1 IKTFGMLIGL
11 KASAVLYCLYMV
23 IPFVCIIAYVIA
35 GLMHPLALLC
45 LLAAVPAFKNLKK
58 AATYKQNGL
67 EAMAGL
73 DQGSAKLQMV
83 FSLLLSV
90 GLIIAGL
97 I

>member
-1 IKTFGMLIGL
+1 
-11 KASAVLYCLYMV
+11 
-23 IPFVCIIAYVIA
+23 
-35 GLMHPLALLC
+35 MHPLALLC